1 MVWVVSYFGIMPGLR
16 TLRPAHDRPGRRNAL
31 MIAAH
36 LVWGSTLARTLRDL
50 QFAERE
56 IFAGEVAPD
65 TTALGPLDE
74 ARVGVATLVGAP
86 GED

>member
-1 MVWVVSYFGIMPGLR
+1 
-16 TLRPAHDRPGRRNAL
+16 

-56 IFAGEVAPD
+56 IFAGDVAPD
-65 TTALGPLDE
+65 GTAPGPLDE
-74 ARVGVATLVGAP
+74 ARGDHRHSLGNRYS
-86 GED
+86 